1 MPINVSIQCLATVSS
16 RIGERQAARV
26 GANAHEIGRRRN
38 IKILKFSARP
48 RARCHR
54 QCLPL
59 SKGQN
64 LCALHP
70 TLESSLTGNVMNLGR
85 NQNPQLYHQ
94 TTNFGAEKRVSENKS
109 VSLLLESLFFFS
121 FSLSCQISLVKSLL
135 SNPSCQISL
144 VKSLLSNPSCQ
155 IPLVK
160 SLFLVKSLLLSFSL
174 LLESLFFFHSLFS
187 NIFFVH
193 SLIFSNLFFLSC
205 TVVF

>member
-135 SNPSCQISL
+135 SNPSF
-144 VKSLLSNPSCQ
+144 LSN
-155 IPLVK
+155 
-160 SLFLVKSLLLSFSL
+160 LSFFHF
-174 LLESLFFFHSLFS
+174 LF
-187 NIFFVH
+187 
-193 SLIFSNLFFLSC
+193 FSNLFFFFILSSRIFFSFILSSSRIC
-205 TVVF
+205 FFFHVQSFFRR